1 MILGY
6 LVDGI
11 GSLQTFLSKA
21 PAIKILEILVIDC
34 VVPRLLIG
42 IASLNMEILLPI
54 KKENLILI
62 VPYLCNEPCPVF
74 RMLKE
79 SGCLRDSAV
88 YRRELEV
95 GILDGL

>member
-11 GSLQTFLSKA
+11 GSLQTFLSKTT
-21 PAIKILEILVIDC
+21 AIKILEILVIDC

-42 IASLNMEILLPI
+42 VASLKMEILLPI
-54 KKENLILI
+54 EKEKLIFV
-62 VPYLCNEPCPVF
+62 VPALCDEPCPAF
-74 RMLKE
+74 GMLKE

-88 YRRELEV
+88 YRGELEV
-95 GILDGL
+95 GILDCL